1 MLVFIS
7 HSRQNSGA
15 ALKLADELTR
25 RGFNVWL
32 DLRKLDSGAGWEQRV
47 SDAVRQSRAF
57 VFLIGPPTPSDK
69 WMPTDR
75 WQQYEWKRVIEEE
88 HYLDPSISLVPVLI
102 GAPEIPGF
110 LSVRPS
116 ISVAETAIDFIAV
129 ADFVVHAIENPSE
142 NVDEGKLGRAREA
155 REQAMREYR
164 RYLADLARDEVTLAG
179 LRALK

>member
-32 DLRKLDSGAGWEQRV
+32 DLRELDSGAGWEQRV

-102 GAPEIPGF
+102 GAPEIP
-110 LSVRPS
+110 
-116 ISVAETAIDFIAV
+116 
-129 ADFVVHAIENPSE
+129 
-142 NVDEGKLGRAREA
+142 
-155 REQAMREYR
+155 
-164 RYLADLARDEVTLAG
+164 
-179 LRALK
+179 